1 MMISV
6 IIATRDRAALLE
18 PTLDAIAA
26 QRSPGCPFEVLV
38 VDNASVDNTPAVV
51 AAAAGRSSV
60 PVVYLTEQKSGKSH
74 ALNTAVAHARGD
86 LLVFTDD
93 DVLPSPGW
101 LAAYAQAFSETG
113 ADYAAGR
120 ILPLWEAAPPRWLTA
135 PLHGVLAVHDGG
147 VRRLTLNG
155 MSDHVMPIGANMAI
169 RRHVLDT
176 IGGWNPDLGKL
187 KNTLRTGEDH
197 EFALR
202 LVAAGFAGVY
212 EPEASVLH
220 RVSADRLRLPYFV
233 RWGYGNGA
241 ITAGLEQDY
250 PSTPHYV
257 LGVPRYLWRRLATDL
272 VSAVRGI
279 VTFNP
284 GRCGAAA
291 MRLPWF
297 AGYLRGRWQGR
308 KSERHVAA
316 QAAAVSRSS
325 RC

>member
-1 MMISV
+1 MISV

-18 PTLDAIAA
+18 ATLDAIAS
-26 QRSPGCPFEVLV
+26 QQSPGCPFEILV
-38 VDNASVDNTPAVV
+38 IDNASVDNTAAVV

-120 ILPLWEAAPPRWLTA
+120 ILPLWEAPPPRWLTA
-135 PLHGVLAVHDGG
+135 PLYGVLAVQDGG
-147 VRRLTLNG
+147 TRRLTLNG

-169 RRHVLDT
+169 RRHVLDSV
-176 IGGWNPDLGKL
+176 GGWNPELGKL

-233 RWGYGNGA
+233 RWGYGNGV

-257 LGVPRYLWRRLATDL
+257 LGVPRYLWRRVVKDL
-272 VSAVRGI
+272 VSGASGI
-279 VTFNP
+279 LTLNP
-284 GRCGAAA
+284 GRCASAA

-297 AGYLRGRWQGR
+297 AGYLRGRWHNR
-308 KSERHVAA
+308 ARPRNVAA
-316 QAAAVSRSS
+316 PPAIPGSS